1 MHLTTDELEAGLDHV
16 RQSPADGGTLQLIVR
31 RPAEDER
38 ELLDEGTLDLTVG
51 LVGDTWSV
59 RHSKRTGEGPQPDR
73 QLTLMNARAAALVAG
88 GEERRQLA
96 GDQLYVDFD
105 LSGANAPAGT
115 RLQIGSAVVEIT
127 EPPHT
132 GCVKFAARFGKE
144 ALQFV
149 NSDQGYALNLRGIN
163 ARVISPGVVR
173 PGDAIRKLDPIDG

>member
-1 MHLTTDELEAGLDHV
+1 MHLTIDELEAGLDHV
-16 RQSPADGGTLQLIVR
+16 RQSPADGGTLELIVR

-38 ELLDEGTLDLTVG
+38 EILDEGVLDLAVG
-51 LVGDTWSV
+51 LVGDTWSI
-59 RHSKRTGEGPQPDR
+59 RRSKRTGEGPQPDR

-88 GEERRQLA
+88 SEERRQLA

-132 GCVKFAARFGKE
+132 GCVKFSARFGKE
-144 ALQFV
+144 ALKFV
-149 NSDQGYALNLRGIN
+149 NSPVGRELNLRGVN
-163 ARVISPGVVR
+163 AKVVVAGTLR
-173 PGDAIRKLDPIDG
+173 AGDEIRKLPHR